1 VTVAGRP
8 GAGWIAAFLEALR
21 AERGAADNT
30 LLAYGR
36 DLADLDGFVVGRG
49 RNLAEATRDDLADW
63 LADLDNR
70 GLARATRARRLAAA
84 RQLYRFAWEEG
95 WRPDDPAAR
104 LESPRRERR
113 LPGTLSVEEVD
124 RLFDGLDRYGEGPR
138 RLRAAC
144 LLELVYATGMRV
156 SELVG
161 LPVAAARGDPALLL
175 IRGKGGRE
183 RLVPLTPPARR
194 ALVDWLAARDASL
207 RDPRASPWLFPSTGR
222 EGHLTRAQFFN
233 IVKELAVTAGL
244 DPARVSPH
252 VLRHAFATHLLQN
265 GADLRAIQELLG
277 HADIGTTEIYT
288 HVLDGTLHDLIA
300 RHPLAGRG

>member
-1 VTVAGRP
+1 MVAERQGS
-8 GAGWIAAFLEALR
+8 GWIAGFLEAMR

-36 DLADLDGFVVGRG
+36 DLADLDGFLAARG
-49 RNLAEATRDDLADW
+49 RDLAGAGRADLADW
-63 LADLDNR
+63 LADLDAR
-70 GLARATRARRLAAA
+70 GLARATRARRIAAA

-104 LESPRRERR
+104 IGAPRRERR
-113 LPGTLSVEEVD
+113 LPGTLSVAEVD
-124 RLFDGLDRYGEGPR
+124 RLFDALDRYGDGPR

-194 ALVDWLAARDASL
+194 ALAEWLAARDAAREHP
-207 RDPRASPWLFPSTGR
+207 RDSSWLFPSTGR

-233 IVKELAVTAGL
+233 IVKELARAAGL

-288 HVLDGTLHDLIA
+288 HVLDASLHALIA